1 MTEQKKTTAKAGR
14 KRAAAK
20 TLPAETV
27 TAHAPQK
34 AAARS
39 APKRKPRK
47 PEAASLFDIAARPE
61 PAAKAAKVAKAASVK
76 AARAAEAVASAQNL
90 AATGAGQAAETFE
103 RGQAATASFR
113 HAVAETAAATT
124 KGVLEVNAK
133 VLEALR
139 AQSDAALDLWRSA
152 LAAESFSEAVRVQ
165 TSGARQAYDSVAHH
179 WKDVAETTNRWFGAA
194 MRPIHSALLDRDS

>member
-1 MTEQKKTTAKAGR
+1 VKK
-14 KRAAAK
+14 
-20 TLPAETV
+20 
-27 TAHAPQK
+27 
-34 AAARS
+34 
-39 APKRKPRK
+39 
-47 PEAASLFDIAARPE
+47 AS
-61 PAAKAAKVAKAASVK
+61 
-76 AARAAEAVASAQNL
+76 RAAEAVASAPAL
-90 AATGAGQAAETFE
+90 AAPATDQAREAYE

-133 VLEALR
+133 VLDALR

-194 MRPIHSALLDRDS
+194 MRPIQSALSDRDS

>member
-1 MTEQKKTTAKAGR
+1 MTEQKKTTARAGR
-14 KRAAAK
+14 KRVAPKTMPAA
-20 TLPAETV
+20 TV
-27 TAHAPQK
+27 TAPAPQK

-47 PEAASLFDIAARPE
+47 PEAASLFDISARPE
-61 PAAKAAKVAKAASVK
+61 PATKAVGVKA
-76 AARAAEAVASAQNL
+76 AARAAEAPASAQTA
-90 AATGAGQAAETFE
+90 AATGADQARDTFE
-103 RGQAATASFR
+103 RSQAATASFR

-124 KGVLEVNAK
+124 KGAMEVNAK

-139 AQSDAALDLWRSA
+139 AQSDAALDLWRST
-152 LAAESFSEAVRVQ
+152 LAAESFSEAVRIQ

-194 MRPIHSALLDRDS
+194 MRPIQSAWSDRDS

>member
-1 MTEQKKTTAKAGR
+1 MTEQKKTTARAGR
-14 KRAAAK
+14 KRTAAK

-27 TAHAPQK
+27 TAPNPQK
-34 AAARS
+34 AGTRS

-47 PEAASLFDIAARPE
+47 PETASLFDVSMRPE
-61 PAAKAAKVAKAASVK
+61 AAAKAAGTRAAS
-76 AARAAEAVASAQNL
+76 RAAEAAASAQTL
-90 AATGAGQAAETFE
+90 AAAGADQAKETYE

-133 VLEALR
+133 VLEAWR
-139 AQSDAALDLWRSA
+139 AQSDAALDLWRLT
-152 LAAESFSEAVRVQ
+152 LAAESFSDAVRVQ

-194 MRPIHSALLDRDS
+194 MRPIQSALSDRDS